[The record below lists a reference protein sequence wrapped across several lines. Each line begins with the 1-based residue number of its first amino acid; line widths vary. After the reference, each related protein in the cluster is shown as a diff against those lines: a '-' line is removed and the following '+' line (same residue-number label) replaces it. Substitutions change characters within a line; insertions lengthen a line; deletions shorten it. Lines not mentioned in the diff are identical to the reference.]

1 MPSIL
6 GSFGALQYGGVVV
19 YPLLGLA
26 LVGGAIMLD
35 KAYVYLRFVRL
46 PGDLVGLMDTYDFD
60 WDVLDA
66 RLAALGPR
74 NLVAGFFRSIS
85 TNRAK
90 PAWWI
95 ESRSGDEAHFVQVAL
110 NRGLWVL
117 ETIVTGAPLLGL
129 LGTITGMMNA
139 FKIIGNHGL
148 VDPSGVTA
156 GVAQALIAT
165 ALGLLI
171 AIVALFGFNFFA
183 RQQAKTMDELERLGT
198 RLINHVRLDQET
210 AGGRIPHEV
219 A

>member
-1 MPSIL
+1 MQGIL
-6 GSFGALQYGGVVV
+6 GSFGALQYGGVVI
-19 YPLLGLA
+19 YPLLCLA
-26 LVGGAIMLD
+26 LVGVAIMLD

-46 PGDLVGLMDTYDFD
+46 PRNLVDAVETRDFD
-60 WDVLDA
+60 WDKVDA
-66 RLAALGPR
+66 ELRALGSR
-74 NLVAGFFRSIS
+74 NLIAGFFRTIS

-95 ESRSGDEAHFVQVAL
+95 EAQAGDEAYFVQTAL

-139 FKIIGNHGL
+139 FKIIGNHGM

-171 AIVALFGFNFFA
+171 AIVALFGFNFFT
-183 RQQAKTMDELERLGT
+183 RQHAKTMDEMERLGT

-210 AGGRIPHEV
+210 LGGRIPHEV

>member
-1 MPSIL
+1 MSGIL
-6 GSFGALQYGGVVV
+6 SSFGALQYGGVVI

-26 LVGGAIMLD
+26 LIAAAILLD

-46 PGDLVGLMDTYDFD
+46 PRDLQNLMETYDFD
-60 WDVLDA
+60 WDDLDA

-74 NLVAGFFRSIS
+74 NLVAGFFRVIS
-85 TNRAK
+85 VNRSK
-90 PAWWI
+90 PLWWI
-95 ESRSGDEAHFVQVAL
+95 ESRSGDGAHFVQVVL

-139 FKIIGNHGL
+139 FKIIGSHGL

-183 RQQAKTMDELERLGT
+183 RQQAKTLDEMERLAT
-198 RLINHVRLDQET
+198 RLIDYVRLDHET
-210 AGGRIPHEV
+210 VGGRVPHEV